1 MISECSEGVRL
12 KGLLRNRISNMNL
25 AAILAIYLLT
35 MAWPV
40 PAADGLAEPQ
50 AASGQVES
58 SPQAIPSQ
66 PSSSEPAPHSSSP
79 SPAGKTVDSTDP
91 AKPSYPPHRRHK
103 KKLPDCTSSAT
114 ALNPAANSP
123 GDSGN
128 QKAPAT
134 GSSSPASTNPPSTSA
149 DSATADSAKADSAK
163 TDSAKTGS
171 APLLPCSPPKKVVRN
186 GGSEE
191 PTIQL
196 IGGSPAQEAS
206 KQRSTEQLT
215 AATQENLKK
224 IAERQ
229 LSPSRQEM
237 VNQVKQFMDQSKIA
251 VAAGDLERGHNLA
264 QKAHL
269 LSEELVKP

>member
-1 MISECSEGVRL
+1 L
-12 KGLLRNRISNMNL
+12 KGLLCNRKANMNL

-35 MAWPV
+35 MAWLV
-40 PAADGLAEPQ
+40 PAAGGFAEPQ
-50 AASGQVES
+50 AASGQGES
-58 SPQAIPSQ
+58 SAQANPSQ
-66 PSSSEPAPHSSSP
+66 PPSSEPAPRSSSP
-79 SPAGKTVDSTDP
+79 APAGKTIDSTNP
-91 AKPSYPPHRRHK
+91 AKPSSQPHRHHK
-103 KKLPDCTSSAT
+103 KKLPDCTSAAT
-114 ALNPAANSP
+114 PLNPATNSP
-123 GDSGN
+123 GDSEN
-128 QKAPAT
+128 QKALAT
-134 GSSSPASTNPPSTSA
+134 SASSPASSNPPSS
-149 DSATADSAKADSAK
+149 SADSAK
-163 TDSAKTGS
+163 TDSAKPGS
-171 APLLPCSPPKKVVRN
+171 APLPPCSPPKKVIRN

-196 IGGSPAQEAS
+196 IGGSPAQQAS
-206 KQRSTEQLT
+206 NQRSTEQLT

>member
-1 MISECSEGVRL
+1 MISQCTKGVRL
-12 KGLLRNRISNMNL
+12 KGLLRNRKANMNL

-35 MAWPV
+35 MAWLV
-40 PAADGLAEPQ
+40 PAAGGFAEPQ
-50 AASGQVES
+50 AASGQAES
-58 SPQAIPSQ
+58 SPQANPSQ
-66 PSSSEPAPHSSSP
+66 PPSSEPAPRSSSP
-79 SPAGKTVDSTDP
+79 APAGKTIDSTDP
-91 AKPSYPPHRRHK
+91 AKPSSQPHRRHK
-103 KKLPDCTSSAT
+103 KKLPDCTSAAT
-114 ALNPAANSP
+114 PLNPATNSP
-123 GDSGN
+123 GNSEN
-128 QKAPAT
+128 QKALAT
-134 GSSSPASTNPPSTSA
+134 GSSNPASTSPPSSRA
-149 DSATADSAKADSAK
+149 DSTTADSAKADSAK
-163 TDSAKTGS
+163 ADSAKPGS
-171 APLLPCSPPKKVVRN
+171 APLPPCSPPKKVIRN

-196 IGGSPAQEAS
+196 IGGSPAQQAS
-206 KQRSTEQLT
+206 NQRSTEQLT

>member
-1 MISECSEGVRL
+1 
-12 KGLLRNRISNMNL
+12 MNL
-25 AAILAIYLLT
+25 AAILAIYLLA
-35 MAWPV
+35 MAWPM
-40 PAADGLAEPQ
+40 PAADGFAEPQ

-58 SPQAIPSQ
+58 SPQAVPSQ
-66 PSSSEPAPHSSSP
+66 PPSSEPAPRSSSRA
-79 SPAGKTVDSTDP
+79 PAGKTVDSTDP
-91 AKPSYPPHRRHK
+91 AKPSSPAHRRHK

-114 ALNPAANSP
+114 PLNPAANSR

-128 QKAPAT
+128 QKALTT
-134 GSSSPASTNPPSTSA
+134 GSSSPASSNSASSSA
-149 DSATADSAKADSAK
+149 DSATADSAKGDSAK
-163 TDSAKTGS
+163 ADSAKTGS
-171 APLLPCSPPKKVVRN
+171 APLQPCSPPKKVVRN

-196 IGGSPAQEAS
+196 IGGSPAQQAS
-206 KQRSTEQLT
+206 RQRSTEQLT
-215 AATQENLKK
+215 AATEENLKK